1 MALSSLKPLFQAPKP
16 STAVS
21 GAINWMEAHFVSVK
35 KRVTGL
41 TGPRYVREA
50 PLMIRALQV
59 LQVLQVLRRALRHHI
74 KQAEI
79 FKWTK
84 IVNVHAIAMNY

>member
-1 MALSSLKPLFQAPKP
+1 
-16 STAVS
+16 
-21 GAINWMEAHFVSVK
+21 MEAHFVSVK

-41 TGPRYVREA
+41 TGPQYVREA

-79 FKWTK
+79 FK
-84 IVNVHAIAMNY
+84 